1 MRHLAVAALLCLVVA
16 PPLPG
21 QYAADAI
28 RSLRTQSNAA
38 IARHDVK
45 GIVAL
50 LDVEYQIT
58 TGSGSFFQDRSA
70 DSTAWA
76 MEFARAADL
85 VNVRTPTSIDVSS
98 SGSRAAE
105 IGTWTASWST
115 PAGLRKAGGR
125 YAAYWSLV
133 NGSWRIRSE
142 LFVTLS
148 CTGPGCSG

>member
-1 MRHLAVAALLCLVVA
+1 MRHFAVAALLCLVVA
-16 PPLPG
+16 PPMPG
-21 QYAADAI
+21 QSAADEI

-70 DSTAWA
+70 DSAAWA

-98 SGSRAAE
+98 SGGRAAE

-125 YAAYWSLV
+125 YAAYWGLV
-133 NGSWRIRSE
+133 NGNWRIRSE

-148 CTGPGCSG
+148 CTGPGCSE